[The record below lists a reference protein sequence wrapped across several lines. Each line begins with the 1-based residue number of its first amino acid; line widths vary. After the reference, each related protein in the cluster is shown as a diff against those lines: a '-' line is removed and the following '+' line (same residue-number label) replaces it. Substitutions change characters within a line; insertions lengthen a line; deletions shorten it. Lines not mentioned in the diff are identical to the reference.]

1 MAQEGATQ
9 MMTKPELI
17 SQLENAKNNYI
28 LGLAGISL
36 FGSPEAYPI
45 LEKNHAAFGTY
56 TVDFAQVVRLL
67 RNTKDRE
74 IAIKEFLTSQIRAL
88 IKESF
93 ELIKDYCDGTGQ
105 AALFKAEPWYQ
116 FARMIRN
123 CLSHNFKFEFN
134 KHDKGLLPVSWK
146 ARTITSAMDGQHLEL
161 GFFGYVETWEL
172 FREYQSFVQDRLA

>member
-1 MAQEGATQ
+1 
-9 MMTKPELI
+9 MMTKLELI

-105 AALFKAEPWYQ
+105 PALFKAEPWYQ

-134 KHDKGLLPVSWK
+134 KYDKGLLPVSWK
-146 ARTITSAMDGQHLEL
+146 TRTITSAMDGQHLEL

-172 FREYQSFVQDRLA
+172 LREYQSFAQDRLA

>member
-1 MAQEGATQ
+1 MAEQGATDA
-9 MMTKPELI
+9 MTKPELI

-28 LGLAGISL
+28 LGLGAISL
-36 FGSPEAYPI
+36 FASPEAYPI

-56 TVDFAQVVRLL
+56 TVEFAQVVRLL
-67 RNTKDRE
+67 RNAKDRE
-74 IAIKEFLTSQIRAL
+74 IAIKEFLTSQIRTL

-134 KHDKGLLPVSWK
+134 NYDRGLLPVSWR
-146 ARTITSAMDGQHLEL
+146 ARTITAAMDGQHLKL
-161 GFFGYVETWEL
+161 DFFGYVETWEL
-172 FREYQSFVQDRLA
+172 FREYQTFVQDRLA

>member
-1 MAQEGATQ
+1 

-45 LEKNHAAFGTY
+45 LEKNHAVFGTY
-56 TVDFAQVVRLL
+56 TVDFAQVVGLL
-67 RNTKDRE
+67 RIAGDRE
-74 IAIKEFLTSQIRAL
+74 IAIKEFLTSQIRLL

-93 ELIKDYCDGTGQ
+93 ELIKDYCDSTSQ
-105 AALFKAEPWYQ
+105 IALFKAEPWYQ

-123 CLSHNFKFEFN
+123 CLSHNFRFEFN
-134 KHDKGLLPVSWK
+134 KYDNVLLPVSWK
-146 ARTITSAMDGQHLEL
+146 ARTITSAMEGQHLKL
-161 GFFGYVETWEL
+161 AFFGYVETWEL
-172 FREYQSFVQDRLA
+172 FREYQYFVQVRLA